1 MLFYTESDVA
11 RAAEFAYLQHKG
23 QKYGEKDYFYHLSM
37 VASVVECMT
46 LLESNTS
53 QANLLKI
60 VAYLHDTIEDT
71 ETTKEELE
79 KLFDVRVAS
88 AVVALSKVKN
98 QSYDDYMLNVL
109 SNSTAHAVKIADT
122 KANLMQSQMDGNQKR
137 IDKYQKQLDFLLK
150 EWWDATAN

>member
-1 MLFYTESDVA
+1 MLFYTESDVT
-11 RAAEFAYLQHKG
+11 RAAEFAHSRHKG

-37 VASVVECMT
+37 VASVVDCMT
-46 LLESNTS
+46 LLSDTAH
-53 QANLLKI
+53 ANLLKI

-88 AVVALSKVKN
+88 AVAALSKVKN
-98 QSYDDYMLNVL
+98 QSYNDYMMNVL

-122 KANLMQSQMDGNQKR
+122 KANLMQSYMDGNQKR